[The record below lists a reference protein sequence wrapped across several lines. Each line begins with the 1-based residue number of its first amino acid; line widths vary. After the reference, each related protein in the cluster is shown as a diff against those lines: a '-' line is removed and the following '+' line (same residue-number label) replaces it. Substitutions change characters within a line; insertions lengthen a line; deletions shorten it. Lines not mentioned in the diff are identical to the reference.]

1 MKQWKTL
8 GLLGLLFLAS
18 MALQAQDVVRLQDG
32 SFVRGTI
39 LEYIAGDHVRI
50 KTEEGKVYEYA
61 AADIKSTES
70 GVIQSGNVRKP
81 IVPKTKGYYNIT
93 GLGLNLGNNYG
104 SLSASAGFYMVNGWQ
119 WNKHLMTGLG
129 VGLEHLDRAVR
140 VPLTIDTRWKFG
152 EGTITPYVGLNA
164 GYTLSGRSNNYY
176 YYDRGGVNS
185 TQNKGGVT
193 TGAQVGFMAQ
203 VAPHMGLNV
212 SVGYRYQVFTSKYDQ
227 GFWTGTEYI
236 SLPVVE
242 RSYLNRV
249 TLGFGL
255 LFN

>member
-1 MKQWKTL
+1 MKQWKIL
-8 GLLGLLFLAS
+8 GLLGLLLFAS
-18 MALQAQDVVRLQDG
+18 MTLRAQDVVRLQDG
-32 SFVRGTI
+32 SFIRGTI

-70 GVIQSGNVRKP
+70 GVIQNGHVRKP
-81 IVPKTKGYYNIT
+81 IVLKTKGYYNIT

-104 SLSASAGFYMVNGWQ
+104 SLTGSAGLYVVNGWQ

-140 VPLTIDTRWKFG
+140 VPLTIDARWKFG
-152 EGTITPYVGLNA
+152 EGSITPYVGLNG
-164 GYTLSGRSNNYY
+164 GYTLSGRSNS
-176 YYDRGGVNS
+176 YYDYMGRGNAVE
-185 TQNKGGVT
+185 NKGGIT

-203 VAPHMGLNV
+203 IAPHMGLNV
-212 SVGYRYQVFTSKYDQ
+212 SAGYRYQVFTSKYDQ
-227 GFWTGTEYI
+227 GFWNGTEYI
-236 SLPVVE
+236 SMPVTQK
-242 RSYLNRV
+242 SYLNRV